1 MTWISSLSIVQF
13 NWRLQ
18 GQCCYYCMDTHPW
31 HRPSV
36 YDSFY
41 NLSRISLPGPTCAK
55 NKIWQ
60 LVRSVS
66 ITINLY
72 VSFPIEFILCSRSRR
87 STMSLVT
94 VFLRSASQ
102 RQRRKELW
110 IWRLKDNKGIMKK
123 CSRRRYWSHLFNSF
137 SMHCIEG
144 DQGKKDPWEK
154 GTGGSETI
162 QLWKKLWV
170 CCCLLIHPSSRIFE
184 NDDDKTYTYDIEGSY
199 DVSAARNFEDDFM

>member
-18 GQCCYYCMDTHPW
+18 GQYCYYCMDTHPW

-41 NLSRISLPGPTCAK
+41 NLSRISLPGLTCAK

-72 VSFPIEFILCSRSRR
+72 ISFPIEFILCSRSRR
-87 STMSLVT
+87 STTSLVT

-144 DQGKKDPWEK
+144 DKGKKDPWEK

-170 CCCLLIHPSSRIFE
+170 CCCLLIHLSSRIFE